1 MLNYPKELKPQFSPV
16 QKYIA
21 ASISSEQR
29 KKAIQHAI
37 QMIRKGRAIYEA
49 SNK

>member
-1 MLNYPKELKPQFSPV
+1 MVNYPKELKPQFSAT

-21 ASISSEQR
+21 VSTSYEQR
-29 KKAIQHAI
+29 KKAIHQAI
-37 QMIRKGRAIYEA
+37 LIIKKGRAIYEA